1 MAKLIPFLPTMLVA
15 ILCGLL
21 PSAGSAAAL
30 NDTSGV
36 PYLDSAGKNGYRE
49 FLAADKHRAFAIA
62 PGGAWSWK
70 SGEATDEL
78 ASEEALQSCR
88 NSARQDC
95 VLYAVDDKVVFD
107 ARASARLWGPY
118 LNRSVANQART
129 GKERGERFFNLA
141 FTSES
146 GKTIKLADLK
156 GKVVLLHFWGSWCPP
171 CQREMPELQQLHRAL
186 GASPDIQIVM
196 LQVRESFAT
205 GRKWARQQKLNLP
218 LFDSGVTNTAAD
230 SLTLAGGQAIHD
242 RDIAAAFPTTY
253 VLDKHGIVVF
263 SHVGP
268 VAGWLQYLP
277 LLADVATRSG
287 K

>member
-1 MAKLIPFLPTMLVA
+1 MVKLISLRLGIMVA
-15 ILCGLL
+15 ILSGFL
-21 PSAGSAAAL
+21 SSSGFAAAL
-30 NDTSGV
+30 NDINGI
-36 PYLDSAGKNGYRE
+36 PFLDSAGKNGYRE

-62 PGGAWSWK
+62 PGGGWSWK
-70 SGEATDEL
+70 SGEVTDEL

-88 NSARQDC
+88 YGTRQAC

-107 ARASARLWGPY
+107 ASTSARLWGPY
-118 LNRSVANQART
+118 LNRAEAIKART

-141 FTSES
+141 FSSES
-146 GKTIKLADLK
+146 GKTIKLSDLK

-186 GASPDIQIVM
+186 GASPDIRIVM

-205 GRKWARQQKLNLP
+205 GRKWARQQRLNLP
-218 LFDSGVTNTAAD
+218 LYNSGVTNTAVD
-230 SLTLAGGQAIHD
+230 SLTLAEGKSIHD

-253 VLDKHGIVVF
+253 ILDKHGIVVF

>member
-1 MAKLIPFLPTMLVA
+1 MAKLISFLPNMLMA
-15 ILCGLL
+15 MLCGLP
-21 PSAGSAAAL
+21 PSSGFSAAL
-30 NDTSGV
+30 NDISGV

-62 PGGAWSWK
+62 PGGGWSWK
-70 SGEATDEL
+70 SGEVTDEL

-88 NSARQDC
+88 YGTRQAC

-107 ARASARLWGPY
+107 ASASTRLWGPY
-118 LNRSVANQART
+118 LNRAEAIKART

-146 GKTIKLADLK
+146 GKTIKLSDLK

-186 GASPDIQIVM
+186 GASRDIRIVL

-205 GRKWARQQKLNLP
+205 GRKWARQQRLNLP
-218 LFDSGVTNTAAD
+218 LYNSGVTNTAVD
-230 SLTLAGGQAIHD
+230 SLPLAEGKVIHD

-253 VLDKHGIVVF
+253 ILDKHGIVVF

-268 VAGWLQYLP
+268 VTGWLQYLP